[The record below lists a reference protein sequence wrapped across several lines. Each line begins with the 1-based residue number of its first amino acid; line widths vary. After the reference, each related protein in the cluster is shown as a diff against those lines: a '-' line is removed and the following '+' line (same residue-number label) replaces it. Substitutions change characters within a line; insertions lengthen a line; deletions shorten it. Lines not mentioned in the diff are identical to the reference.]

1 MNTKRWLLASVA
13 AFIVIFALEFVING
27 VLLSDLY
34 KQTASVWRPEA
45 EIMGMMWLMS
55 LSYAMSALL
64 FVFVYTK
71 GYEAAKGGIGQGVR
85 YGLYMGLFLVASIS
99 LGFYAVL
106 PIPGILAVYWFIGG
120 VFEYMVA
127 GAVVGVIY
135 KP

>member
-27 VLLSDLY
+27 ILLSDLY
-34 KQTASVWRPEA
+34 KQTASVWRPEP
-45 EIMGMMWLMS
+45 EIMRMMWLMW
-55 LSYAMSALL
+55 LSYAIAAPV
-64 FVFVYTK
+64 FAFVYTK
-71 GYEAAKGGIGQGVR
+71 GYEAAKGGVGQGVR
-85 YGLYMGLFLVASIS
+85 YGLYMGLFLAASIG
-99 LGFYAVL
+99 LGSYAVL

-127 GAVVGVIY
+127 GAVVGAIY